1 MVLPQGLSIASAKG
15 PTGRQSQDRGWPG
28 TEVHTDL
35 STALLLTR
43 WPASLRDKIAAK
55 MGVSHNL
62 LGGAVCGF
70 RHILSYSEG
79 ETPPDVVPG
88 GRLPRGLLVGR
99 PPQLALFM
107 LYHH

>member
-1 MVLPQGLSIASAKG
+1 
-15 PTGRQSQDRGWPG
+15 
-28 TEVHTDL
+28 
-35 STALLLTR
+35 
-43 WPASLRDKIAAK
+43 